1 MYPNLLYQLANHL
14 NLVQNSN
21 SSNVF
26 QSQIQAL
33 RTLAPQSNSMSSN
46 SLNENVNNIAQQVLS
61 SSSGLNTNSQNAI
74 TSIWSPLTSG
84 NLTDMNTSQ
93 ITNLATTMATSM
105 HSTVASS
112 LVSQASTLMSSGCLG
127 SPLTSMLGQVSQSWS
142 QFSNIV
148 GNVTGNVLNTV
159 GSLLSPVED
168 VVGQVVSG
176 ILNGTTSITGG
187 ITQGL
192 FAMASDDL
200 NTVFNSLSGITNA
213 VSTATNAVTSA
224 MSSICGSTSS
234 GLNLNSIGSSASTSI
249 QLPGSLQQVMQVQS
263 QAANDIQQNVAP
275 YLSPLNGIGFD
286 NLQTLTNTLGVQGL
300 TSAVQNNTLVNM
312 SNVFPGLDLQ
322 SITQYLQ
329 QIPSSNLNTIVQY
342 GIPNLSQIN
351 QSVGI
356 ANLSQSNIQQVPP
369 QILQSILHVATAK
382 SINPPDV
389 SSHISG
395 LQQVFSSVSP
405 SIDPTGQLSSI
416 TTTLSSL
423 L

>member
-1 MYPNLLYQLANHL
+1 
-14 NLVQNSN
+14 
-21 SSNVF
+21 
-26 QSQIQAL
+26 
-33 RTLAPQSNSMSSN
+33 MSSN
-46 SLNENVNNIAQQVLS
+46 TLNQIVNNIAQQVRS
-61 SSSGLNTNSQNAI
+61 STGLNTNSQIAI
-74 TSIWSPLTSG
+74 ASVWDPLTSR
-84 NLTDMNTSQ
+84 NLTDMNTNE
-93 ITNLATTMATSM
+93 ITSLATTMAISM

-112 LVSQASTLMSSGCLG
+112 LISHASTLMSSGCLG

-168 VVGQVVSG
+168 VVGQVVNG
-176 ILNGTTSITGG
+176 ILNGAVSITGG

-192 FAMASDDL
+192 FAIPSDSL
-200 NTVFNSLSGITNA
+200 NAIFNSLSGITNA
-213 VSTATNAVTSA
+213 VSTATNTVTSA

-234 GLNLNSIGSSASTSI
+234 GLNLNSIGGSASTSTE
-249 QLPGSLQQVMQVQS
+249 LPGSLQQVMQVQS
-263 QAANDIQQNVAP
+263 QAANDIKQNVSS

-286 NLQTLTNTLGVQGL
+286 NLQSLTSTLGVEGL

-329 QIPSSNLNTIVQY
+329 QIPPSNLNTIVQY
-342 GIPNLSQIN
+342 GIPNLKQID
-351 QSVGI
+351 QTVGL
-356 ANLSQSNIQQVPP
+356 ANLSESNIHQVPS
-369 QILQSILHVATAK
+369 QILQSVLHVATAK

-389 SSHISG
+389 SSHISE
-395 LQQVFSSVSP
+395 LQQAFSSVSP
-405 SIDPTGQLSSI
+405 SIDPTGGLSSI
-416 TTTLSSL
+416 TKTLSSL